1 MKRKFHKLF
10 HSTVSQFFLCLVCF
24 VVPILLISM
33 YNMQSSRNQAISAL
47 VNAYQSVLQKNM
59 AELETQLFQINY
71 YTMDLAFN
79 RTEPRILSH
88 SSVSPEG
95 IHAQYALSQ
104 EFDDELP
111 RYGCLGTLFIY
122 LPDQDFYLCRS
133 ADGDQS
139 ELSSAIQEHIQD
151 EIHQSASLIRSYPWR
166 LLNLDGH
173 YYLFQMILNE
183 NIVTGSYIDTVLLM
197 ETLELP
203 NLDYGSLIFQ
213 PGETHSQEIFMDQDL
228 VKVSVPSSYDFTLS
242 YEFPADKVGAHLSF
256 VNRYSVL
263 LCLVLILAFIL
274 FLVLIHRIV
283 IRPITHLNESMLR
296 LGEGDLDYRIEKV
309 ADTSEFQLLYQT
321 FNKMVNEIQNL
332 KIKVYEEQLTAQR
345 FKLNILQLQVKPH
358 FIINTLNMVYNL
370 LYAQQTETAE
380 SLLLCTIKY
389 FRFMMKITDN
399 VIPVSDEIE
408 HIDAYVQIQKLRY
421 MKDFQFVKEIHSLTR
436 EAMIP
441 PLLIHQFVENA
452 IKYAMSADHPLLIC
466 LETQYLEID
475 YDPYIKI
482 LIRDNGPGY
491 SQELLAALN
500 EGQDIRAADGNHFGI
515 ISYLE
520 QLQYLYR
527 DFRWHFSNEGGACVE
542 LVLPICIQEEEALL

>member
-1 MKRKFHKLF
+1 
-10 HSTVSQFFLCLVCF
+10 
-24 VVPILLISM
+24 
-33 YNMQSSRNQAISAL
+33 
-47 VNAYQSVLQKNM
+47 M
-59 AELETQLFQINY
+59 ATIIF
-71 YTMDLAFN
+71 
-79 RTEPRILSH
+79 
-88 SSVSPEG
+88 
-95 IHAQYALSQ
+95 
-104 EFDDELP
+104 
-111 RYGCLGTLFIY
+111 
-122 LPDQDFYLCRS
+122 
-133 ADGDQS
+133 
-139 ELSSAIQEHIQD
+139 
-151 EIHQSASLIRSYPWR
+151 
-166 LLNLDGH
+166 
-173 YYLFQMILNE
+173 FQMILNE
-183 NIVTGSYIDTVLLM
+183 NIVTGSYIDTDQLM

-213 PGETHSQEIFMDQDL
+213 PGETLSQETIMNQDL
-228 VKVSVPSSYDFTLS
+228 VKISVPSSYDFTLS

-263 LCLVLILAFIL
+263 LCLVLILAFLL

-345 FKLNILQLQVKPH
+345 FKVNILQLQVKPH

-370 LYAQQTETAE
+370 LYAQQTESAE
-380 SLLLCTIKY
+380 SLILCTIKY
-389 FRFMMKITDN
+389 FRFMMRITDN
-399 VIPVSDEIE
+399 VIPVADEIE

-421 MKDFQFVKEIHSLTR
+421 MKNFDFVQEIHSLTR

-441 PLLIHQFVENA
+441 PLLIHQFVENS
-452 IKYAMSADHPLLIC
+452 IKYAMNADHPLLIR

-482 LIRDNGPGY
+482 IIRDNGPGY

-500 EGQDIRAADGNHFGI
+500 AGRTSGPQTAAILASSATWSSSSISTGTSGGISPTMEAPAWSWYCPSVLRRKKVCRDNYKKNPARRILRLRQGCPGSHLPSAAVRSRPEGF
-515 ISYLE
+515 IS
-520 QLQYLYR
+520 
-527 DFRWHFSNEGGACVE
+527 
-542 LVLPICIQEEEALL
+542 